1 VAAGNYHQ
9 MTRIVTTPYR
19 YKRPPRKRKAVAL
32 DIPAVVTAKSSRRPV
47 GGTEEAAAEVPM
59 TARTTGQQAQPS
71 TPREAARVAPP
82 ANDDRKPAIV
92 TTTSRKRLK
101 LLRADKRA
109 ADTDGDPE
117 MRAWILRA
125 MQGRWPRDD

>member
-47 GGTEEAAAEVPM
+47 GGAEEAAAKVPM

>member
-1 VAAGNYHQ
+1 

-47 GGTEEAAAEVPM
+47 GGTEEAAAKVPM

>member
-1 VAAGNYHQ
+1 V
-9 MTRIVTTPYR
+9 
-19 YKRPPRKRKAVAL
+19 
-32 DIPAVVTAKSSRRPV
+32 
-47 GGTEEAAAEVPM
+47 
-59 TARTTGQQAQPS
+59 QPS
-71 TPREAARVAPP
+71 TPRAAARVIAQPP

-101 LLRADKRA
+101 LLRTEKRA

-117 MRAWILRA
+117 MRAWLLRA